1 MEEIVEYLRKKKQRV
16 SDYDA
21 KLAFKQFSR
30 HVFTIPHYPGFFA
43 ESTIVSQFLDM
54 RVS

>member
-1 MEEIVEYLRKKKQRV
+1 MEEIVEFLRKKKRI
-16 SDYDA
+16 SEYNA
-21 KLAFKQFSR
+21 KFTFKQFSR
-30 HVFTIPHYPGFFA
+30 YVFSTPHYASFFA